1 MEPAMPTNIPKTMQA
16 IAIDQF
22 GGVDKLKLRTLP
34 VPTVDADEVL
44 VRLEFADAA
53 VWDPIERE
61 GYFEPLVQKITGK
74 PTPFPVVLGTEG
86 AGTVAAVGA
95 DVSGFKV
102 GDRVYVAPFLS
113 PKGGCYAEYVAVKAD
128 VTSHIPGNLSLEQAA
143 VMPHDAGTALRGLDD
158 VLHLKA
164 GESVMLFG
172 AGGGLG
178 HFAVQLA
185 KRLGA
190 RVFAVASGDDGAA
203 FVKALGADAVVNGRK
218 DDVVAA
224 AKAFAPEGLDA
235 ALLAAGGDAAEKAL
249 AALHAD
255 GRIAYPNGVMPV
267 PKPRPGLQPA
277 YDGNVDRAMIERLN
291 KHIAAGPFVVHV
303 AKTFPLEKAA
313 DAHRYLGEHYL
324 GKIALKIE

>member
-1 MEPAMPTNIPKTMQA
+1 MPSLPTTMQA

-22 GGVDKLKLRTLP
+22 GGIDKLKLRTLP
-34 VPTVDADEVL
+34 VPTIDADEVL
-44 VRLEFADAA
+44 VRLEAADAA

-61 GYFEPLVQKITGK
+61 GYFEPLVQKVTGK

-95 DVSGFKV
+95 QATRFKV

-113 PKGGCYAEYVAVKAD
+113 PKGGCYAEFVAAKAD
-128 VTSHIPGNLSLEQAA
+128 ITSHIPGKLTVEQAA

-158 VLHLKA
+158 VLHVKA
-164 GESVMLFG
+164 GESVMIFG

-190 RVFAVASGDDGAA
+190 RVFAVASGDDGVA
-203 FVKALGADAVVNGRK
+203 FVKTLGADAVVNGRK
-218 DDVVAA
+218 DDVAAA
-224 AKAFAPEGLDA
+224 AKAFAPKGLDA
-235 ALLAAGGDAAEKAL
+235 ALVAAGGEAAEKAL
-249 AALHAD
+249 TAVKEG
-255 GRIAYPNGVMPV
+255 GRIAYPNGVMPA

-277 YDGNVDRAMIERLN
+277 YDGNVDGAMIARLN
-291 KHIAAGPFVVHV
+291 RHIEFGPFVVHV
-303 AKTFPLEKAA
+303 AKSFPLAKAA
-313 DAHRYLGEHYL
+313 DAHRFLGEHYL
-324 GKIALKIE
+324 GKVALRIG